1 MKKNVSDLS
10 GGQQQRVAI
19 ARGLAQNPKVLLLDE
34 PLSNLDARLRK
45 QLRKD
50 LKRIQMNYGITVVY
64 VTHDQEEALTLSD
77 RIAVFNN
84 GKVEQIG
91 TPEEIYYRPETEFVN
106 NFLGE
111 SNCLKKAIIEKIN
124 EQSNSNFDVN
134 QPAYIREERIT
145 THRPD
150 IDNYVTI
157 EGEVCDIEFLGHLY
171 RLKYRVLNQYITT
184 FEKSSKISVNKLSK
198 GAVKKLFLNPNYVR
212 QFIKG
217 AGSNE

>member
-1 MKKNVSDLS
+1 M
-10 GGQQQRVAI
+10 
-19 ARGLAQNPKVLLLDE
+19 LLLDE

-64 VTHDQEEALTLSD
+64 VTHDQKEALTLSD

-111 SNCLKKAIIEKIN
+111 SNCLKK
-124 EQSNSNFDVN
+124 Q
-134 QPAYIREERIT
+134 
-145 THRPD
+145 
-150 IDNYVTI
+150 
-157 EGEVCDIEFLGHLY
+157 LL
-171 RLKYRVLNQYITT
+171 
-184 FEKSSKISVNKLSK
+184 
-198 GAVKKLFLNPNYVR
+198 KKLM
-212 QFIKG
+212 
-217 AGSNE
+217 SNRIQILT